1 LNSAASV
8 PSAFAPAGQAR
19 RPDRRRWFVLVVVGL
34 AQLMI
39 VLDVTVVN
47 IALPSAQKTL
57 HFSSADRQWIITAY
71 ALAFGSLLL
80 FGGRL
85 GGLVGRKLMF
95 LTGLGGFAV
104 ASAVGGAS
112 ASFAMLVTARACQGA
127 FAALLA
133 PAALSVLT
141 ATFSDP
147 RERGRAFGIFGAIAA
162 GGGLTG
168 LLLGGVLTEY
178 LDWRW
183 CLYVNLLFA
192 AVAAAGAVALLSR
205 QRPPGSTRLAIIGVL
220 TVSASM
226 FCLVYGL
233 ASAATHNWHT
243 PSAWGFLVAG
253 VALLAA
259 FAAWQFRPTIPLVR
273 PRVVLDRSRG
283 AAYLTILILGAA
295 MVGLFLFLTDYL
307 RTILGYSPEVT
318 GVAFLPAIAILIL
331 FGQISNIVLM
341 PRIGL
346 KSLVGLGLPIAAA
359 GMAWLTEIGVQTAY
373 PSAAL
378 VPMLVTGAG
387 IRSSLRDRA
396 VGPVGELRLLFDQS
410 PIAMIFRDRDLR
422 TRRTN
427 AAFRRLTGL
436 PDEAVLGRRPSE
448 TDVGVDTALIERTLA
463 EQVIGRGVPV
473 VNMHLE
479 QILPDKRR
487 VLSWSAYRVT
497 DNGQVLGAMGSLTDV
512 TGRMQAVTALR
523 RANARLDLLERA
535 GSQIGATLDI
545 HRTAGE
551 LAALAVPEL
560 ADRVV
565 IDLLESVLQGEDPSQ
580 DPGGSGVLRLRRV
593 VVHDAATRATVG
605 YKVGDLI
612 TASVTCPDAMALLR
626 GKPLLARNPAEI
638 SRQISYTRDQ
648 VEALLARGVHT
659 RMVVPLTARGVTL
672 GLAAFCRAEHPEPYD
687 DTDVRLVSD
696 LASRAAVD
704 IDNAR
709 LYTREHDAAV
719 TLQRSL
725 LPRYIPQ
732 VAGLD
737 IAYRYQ
743 PASRA
748 AQVGGDWFDVIPL
761 DDGQVALVVGD
772 VTGHGIHAAALM
784 GQLRTTTAAL
794 ARLGCP
800 PEQIMAQLGGVVA
813 AHGEEA
819 GATCLYAAYDPKS
832 RRCQLTSAGHPPPAL
847 CHPGGTAEVLDLP
860 AGIMLGVGPGRYP
873 ATDIDLPSDSVL
885 ALYTDG
891 LVEQPGQDISTGMSR
906 LARALAADPAR
917 SLDDL
922 CDSVLASLVPCPRD
936 DIALLLARTTAKTV
950 R

>member
-1 LNSAASV
+1 
-8 PSAFAPAGQAR
+8 
-19 RPDRRRWFVLVVVGL
+19 
-34 AQLMI
+34 MI
-39 VLDVTVVN
+39 VLDVTVMN
-47 IALPSAQKTL
+47 IALPSAQKAL
-57 HFSSADRQWIITAY
+57 HFSSADRQWMITAY
-71 ALAFGSLLL
+71 ALTFGSLLL

-85 GGLVGRKLMF
+85 GNLVGRKVMF

-112 ASFAMLVTARACQGA
+112 VSFAMLVTARACQGA

-147 RERGRAFGIFGAIAA
+147 RERGRALGVFGAIAA

-168 LLLGGVLTEY
+168 LFLGGVLTEY

-192 AVAAAGAVALLSR
+192 TVAAAGAVALLSR
-205 QRPPGSTRLAIIGVL
+205 QRPPGSARLAMIGVL
-220 TVSASM
+220 GVSASM
-226 FCLVYGL
+226 CSVVYGF

-243 PSAWGFLVAG
+243 LSAWGFLAAG

-259 FAAWQFRPTIPLVR
+259 FAAWQFRPTIPLLR
-273 PRVVLDRSRG
+273 ARVVLDRSRG

-318 GVAFLPAIAILIL
+318 GVAFLPAIAILML

-341 PRIGL
+341 PRTGL
-346 KSLVGLGLPIAAA
+346 KSLAGLGLPIAAA
-359 GMAWLTEIGVQTAY
+359 GMAWLTEIGVQTAF

-410 PIAMIFRDRDLR
+410 PIAMIFRDRELR

-427 AAFRRLTGL
+427 AAFRRLIGL
-436 PDEAVLGRRPSE
+436 PDEAILGRRPSE

-463 EQVIGRGVPV
+463 DQVIGRGVPV

-479 QILPDKRR
+479 QTLAGKRR

-523 RANARLDLLERA
+523 RANDRLDLLERA
-535 GSQIGATLDI
+535 GTQIGATLDL

-565 IDLLESVLQGEDPSQ
+565 VDLLESVQQGEDPSQ
-580 DPGGSGVLRLRRV
+580 DRAGSGVLRLRRV
-593 VVHDAATRATVG
+593 VVRDGATRATIG

-612 TASVTCPDAMALLR
+612 TAPVTCPVGTALLR
-626 GKPLLARNPAEI
+626 GKSLLARSPAEI
-638 SRQISYTRDQ
+638 RQVCYAPGQ
-648 VEALLARGVHT
+648 AEALLARGVHT
-659 RMVVPLTARGVTL
+659 RMVVPLTARGVNL
-672 GLAAFCRAEHPEPYD
+672 GLAGFSRAEHAEPYD
-687 DTDVRLVSD
+687 EADLRLVSD
-696 LASRAAVD
+696 LAARAAVD

-725 LPRYIPQ
+725 LPRDIPQ

-737 IAYRYQ
+737 IGYRYQ

-748 AQVGGDWFDVIPL
+748 AEVGGDWFDVIPL
-761 DDGQVALVVGD
+761 DAGRVGLVVGD
-772 VTGHGIHAAALM
+772 VTGHGIHAAAIM
-784 GQLRTTTAAL
+784 GQLRTTTTAL

-800 PEQIMAQLGGVVA
+800 PEQIMAQLSGVVA

-819 GATCLYAAYDPKS
+819 GATCLYVVYDPES
-832 RRCQLTSAGHPPPAL
+832 RRCRLTSAGHPPPAL
-847 CHPGGTAEVLDLP
+847 CHSGGTAEFLDP
-860 AGIMLGVGPGRYP
+860 TGGVMLGVGPDRYP
-873 ATDIDLPSDSVL
+873 AVDIDLPPGSVL

-891 LVEQPGQDISTGMSR
+891 LVEQPGQDIGAGMSR
-906 LARALAADPAR
+906 LARALAAGPAR

-922 CDSVLASLVPCPRD
+922 CDSVLASLAPRPRD
-936 DIALLLARTTAKTV
+936 DIALLLARTTA
-950 R
+950 